1 MINKKALVHH
11 QSLYGL
17 EEVIHYHLSFSI
29 QKMEGKKKKTPL
41 FFFFKLSS
49 LYPKSFIKQ
58 S

>member
-1 MINKKALVHH
+1 MINKKALVHL

-29 QKMEGKKKKTPL
+29 SKMDIKKKQVKKKKKNL
-41 FFFFKLSS
+41 A

>member
-1 MINKKALVHH
+1 MINKKALVHL

-29 QKMEGKKKKTPL
+29 SKMERKKKQVKKKKKKNL
-41 FFFFKLSS
+41 A